1 VEFGFLLYFLFV
13 FVFGGFV
20 LIGLVAYVSW
30 AVAIRR
36 DRPAWR
42 DRTRR
47 SQVAVAVSIFL
58 IACLLFIPL
67 RVIWVTRVDAIPG
80 TYTADGVWGSSTL
93 EIRRDGTFVET
104 WRFKNEYNDKPEG
117 QGSAKGSWRDEG
129 RDWLTRDV
137 SLDPFKPLAGNS
149 RDNLSG
155 SVRAN
160 VMGYGFVT
168 LIEVDPGANIV
179 FQK

>member
-80 TYTADGVWGSSTL
+80 TYTANGVWGSSTL

-104 WRFKNEYNDKPEG
+104 WRFKNEYNDKPRVRVQQRVLGAMREEI
-117 QGSAKGSWRDEG
+117 GSRGM
-129 RDWLTRDV
+129 
-137 SLDPFKPLAGNS
+137 LASIPSNHLRETAEIIS
-149 RDNLSG
+149 R
-155 SVRAN
+155 VRSER
-160 VMGYGFVT
+160 T
-168 LIEVDPGANIV
+168 
-179 FQK
+179 

>member
-1 VEFGFLLYFLFV
+1 MEFGFSLYFLFV

-93 EIRRDGTFVET
+93 ESTREQTSYFRGSRLRSVFGSSSKTGFWETTDRIQSELAENPTFRYYEIADL
-104 WRFKNEYNDKPEG
+104 Y
-117 QGSAKGSWRDEG
+117 
-129 RDWLTRDV
+129 WL
-137 SLDPFKPLAGNS
+137 G
-149 RDNLSG
+149 
-155 SVRAN
+155 
-160 VMGYGFVT
+160 MGA
-168 LIEVDPGANIV
+168 P
-179 FQK
+179 